1 MSIDII
7 SKIQTG
13 TPPDTNATQLF
24 LMDVEK
30 FLDAL
35 PQQPLFDLVVTS
47 PPYNIGKEYETQKPL
62 TDYVAWQR
70 RIIEKI
76 YPRLKDNGSICWQVG
91 NYVENGSITPLDIEL
106 APIFK
111 DLNLHLRNRIIWHFG
126 HAGLL
131 SDHLDAGII
140 DWWDTIATHIRMQ
153 TKQSKIGTGR
163 LGERNTI
170 KYERSR
176 TNIDPMWMSI
186 DSNLLGYDIKSQVS
200 KNDPGTLLIEVKA
213 STFTLSR
220 AEFYVTSNEWNVA
233 ITSGAYVFHLWCLSD
248 GKKMLAILS
257 PDEILPYIPTNNLD
271 GQYKNI
277 PKIFGTIIMALYS
290 FAMIIVL
297 TEATSSF
304 EISQ

>member
-1 MSIDII
+1 M
-7 SKIQTG
+7 
-13 TPPDTNATQLF
+13 
-24 LMDVEK
+24 
-30 FLDAL
+30 
-35 PQQPLFDLVVTS
+35 
-47 PPYNIGKEYETQKPL
+47 L
-62 TDYVAWQR
+62 TDYV
-70 RIIEKI
+70 
-76 YPRLKDNGSICWQVG
+76 LKC
-91 NYVENGSITPLDIEL
+91 
-106 APIFK
+106 APIWA
-111 DLNLHLRNRIIWHFG
+111 NRIPYGRREATIFMTKDERACFAD
-126 HAGLL
+126 AGLI

-271 GQYKNI
+271 GQWETVKI
-277 PKIFGTIIMALYS
+277 PFLC
-290 FAMIIVL
+290 
-297 TEATSSF
+297 F
-304 EISQ
+304 EDKFVEIA

>member
-1 MSIDII
+1 MIRLSMNVLTSALALLRRIEIYNFSSLSELSY
-7 SKIQTG
+7 SKIVSISAEDIFEFSSSCGWASESESGLTLTTRGIGLLRFQTQG
-13 TPPDTNATQLF
+13 L
-24 LMDVEK
+24 LI
-30 FLDAL
+30 
-35 PQQPLFDLVVTS
+35 DL
-47 PPYNIGKEYETQKPL
+47 KRQML
-62 TDYVAWQR
+62 TDYV
-70 RIIEKI
+70 
-76 YPRLKDNGSICWQVG
+76 LKC
-91 NYVENGSITPLDIEL
+91 
-106 APIFK
+106 APIWA
-111 DLNLHLRNRIIWHFG
+111 NRIPYGRREATIFMTKDERACFAD
-126 HAGLL
+126 AGLL
-131 SDHLDAGII
+131 SDRLDAGII

-271 GQYKNI
+271 GQWETVKI
-277 PKIFGTIIMALYS
+277 PFLC
-290 FAMIIVL
+290 
-297 TEATSSF
+297 F
-304 EISQ
+304 EDKFVEIA

>member
-1 MSIDII
+1 MIRLSMNVLTSALALLRRIEIYDFSSLSELSY
-7 SKIQTG
+7 SKIVSISAEDIFEFSSSCGWASESESGLTLTTRGIGLLRFQTQG
-13 TPPDTNATQLF
+13 L
-24 LMDVEK
+24 LI
-30 FLDAL
+30 
-35 PQQPLFDLVVTS
+35 DL
-47 PPYNIGKEYETQKPL
+47 KRQML
-62 TDYVAWQR
+62 TDYV
-70 RIIEKI
+70 
-76 YPRLKDNGSICWQVG
+76 LKC
-91 NYVENGSITPLDIEL
+91 
-106 APIFK
+106 APIWA
-111 DLNLHLRNRIIWHFG
+111 NRIPYGRREATIFMTKDERACFAD
-126 HAGLL
+126 AGLL

-257 PDEILPYIPTNNLD
+257 PDEILPYIPTNLSL
-271 GQYKNI
+271 I
-277 PKIFGTIIMALYS
+277 HI
-290 FAMIIVL
+290 
-297 TEATSSF
+297 
-304 EISQ
+304 

>member
-1 MSIDII
+1 MIRLSMNVLTSALALLRRIEIYDFSSLSELSY
-7 SKIQTG
+7 SKIVSISAEDIFEFSSSCGWASESESGLTLTTRGIGLLRFQTQG
-13 TPPDTNATQLF
+13 L
-24 LMDVEK
+24 LI
-30 FLDAL
+30 
-35 PQQPLFDLVVTS
+35 DL
-47 PPYNIGKEYETQKPL
+47 KRQML
-62 TDYVAWQR
+62 TDYV
-70 RIIEKI
+70 
-76 YPRLKDNGSICWQVG
+76 LKC
-91 NYVENGSITPLDIEL
+91 
-106 APIFK
+106 APIWA
-111 DLNLHLRNRIIWHFG
+111 NRIPYGRREATIFMTKDERACVAD
-126 HAGLL
+126 AGLL
-131 SDHLDAGII
+131 SDHLDAGISG
-140 DWWDTIATHIRMQ
+140 WGDTIATHIRMQ

-271 GQYKNI
+271 GQWETVKI
-277 PKIFGTIIMALYS
+277 PFLC
-290 FAMIIVL
+290 
-297 TEATSSF
+297 F
-304 EISQ
+304 EDKFVEIA

>member
-1 MSIDII
+1 MIRLSMNVLTSALALLRRIEIYDFSSLSELSY
-7 SKIQTG
+7 SKIVSISAEDIFEFSSSCGWASESESGLTLTTRGIGLLRFQTQG
-13 TPPDTNATQLF
+13 L
-24 LMDVEK
+24 LI
-30 FLDAL
+30 
-35 PQQPLFDLVVTS
+35 DL
-47 PPYNIGKEYETQKPL
+47 KRQML
-62 TDYVAWQR
+62 TDYV
-70 RIIEKI
+70 
-76 YPRLKDNGSICWQVG
+76 LKC
-91 NYVENGSITPLDIEL
+91 
-106 APIFK
+106 APIWA
-111 DLNLHLRNRIIWHFG
+111 NRIPYGRREATIFMTKDER
-126 HAGLL
+126 ACFADVGLL

-271 GQYKNI
+271 GQWETVKI
-277 PKIFGTIIMALYS
+277 PFLC
-290 FAMIIVL
+290 
-297 TEATSSF
+297 F
-304 EISQ
+304 EDKFVEIA

>member
-30 FLDAL
+30 LLDAL

-126 HAGLL
+126 HGLHNKNRF
-131 SDHLDAGII
+131 SGRYEVVM
-140 DWWDTIATHIRMQ
+140 WYTKQTHIPLTLMMFVYLQ
-153 TKQSKIGTGR
+153 NILASEVIEAKIRGNCRETQR
-163 LGERNTI
+163 
-170 KYERSR
+170 
-176 TNIDPMWMSI
+176 
-186 DSNLLGYDIKSQVS
+186 
-200 KNDPGTLLIEVKA
+200 
-213 STFTLSR
+213 
-220 AEFYVTSNEWNVA
+220 
-233 ITSGAYVFHLWCLSD
+233 
-248 GKKMLAILS
+248 GKIQKMC
-257 PDEILPYIPTNNLD
+257 
-271 GQYKNI
+271 GKFQ
-277 PKIFGTIIMALYS
+277 M
-290 FAMIIVL
+290 
-297 TEATSSF
+297 
-304 EISQ
+304 

>member
-1 MSIDII
+1 MIRLSMNVLTSALALLRRIEIYDFSSLSELSY
-7 SKIQTG
+7 SKIVSISAEDIFEFSSSCGWASESESGLTLTTRGIGLLRFQTQG
-13 TPPDTNATQLF
+13 L
-24 LMDVEK
+24 LI
-30 FLDAL
+30 
-35 PQQPLFDLVVTS
+35 DL
-47 PPYNIGKEYETQKPL
+47 KRQML
-62 TDYVAWQR
+62 TDYV
-70 RIIEKI
+70 
-76 YPRLKDNGSICWQVG
+76 LKC
-91 NYVENGSITPLDIEL
+91 
-106 APIFK
+106 APIWA
-111 DLNLHLRNRIIWHFG
+111 NRIPYGRREATIFMTKDERACFAD
-126 HAGLL
+126 AGLL
-131 SDHLDAGII
+131 SDHLDDGII

-271 GQYKNI
+271 GQWETVKI
-277 PKIFGTIIMALYS
+277 PFLC
-290 FAMIIVL
+290 
-297 TEATSSF
+297 F
-304 EISQ
+304 EDKFVEIA

>member
-1 MSIDII
+1 MIRLSMNVLTSALALLRRIEIYDFSSLSELSY
-7 SKIQTG
+7 SKIVSISAEDIFEFSSSCGWASESESGLTLTTRGIGLLRFQTQG
-13 TPPDTNATQLF
+13 L
-24 LMDVEK
+24 LI
-30 FLDAL
+30 
-35 PQQPLFDLVVTS
+35 DL
-47 PPYNIGKEYETQKPL
+47 KRQML
-62 TDYVAWQR
+62 TDYV
-70 RIIEKI
+70 
-76 YPRLKDNGSICWQVG
+76 LKC
-91 NYVENGSITPLDIEL
+91 
-106 APIFK
+106 APIWA
-111 DLNLHLRNRIIWHFG
+111 NRIPYGRREATIFMTKDERACFAD
-126 HAGLL
+126 AGLL

-163 LGERNTI
+163 LGDRNTI

-271 GQYKNI
+271 GQWETVKI
-277 PKIFGTIIMALYS
+277 PFLC
-290 FAMIIVL
+290 
-297 TEATSSF
+297 F
-304 EISQ
+304 EDKFVEIA